1 MEEKITRALD
11 FNLTLT
17 PETKRLQSDYYV
29 EGHAATFDRYPLF
42 VTRDGTIVYEQWDR
56 NCFAESDISDVVMQY
71 DHTGTVI
78 ARTTNGTLGLDVDER
93 GLFMYADLGKTHRAR
108 EIYEEVSVGM
118 TTKMSIRCTVDNYFD
133 DATNTVIISKVN
145 KIYDVSAVSIPA
157 NNYTDIETRSLELV
171 DVDKIEARINARKL
185 KLRLKLETL

>member
-1 MEEKITRALD
+1 V
-11 FNLTLT
+11 
-17 PETKRLQSDYYV
+17 TK
-29 EGHAATFDRYPLF
+29 
-42 VTRDGTIVYEQWDR
+42 DGTIVYEQWDR

-157 NNYTDIETRSLELV
+157 NNYTDIETRSHELI
-171 DVDKIEARINARKL
+171 DVDEIEARINARKL
-185 KLRLKLETL
+185 KLRLQLETL